1 MSVQATIDT
10 ARRWALPVVLAG
22 LAITVVVTFAIMPV
36 RIWLDQRESL
46 GEAREDLAEVQ
57 AEVDELNAQHSL
69 LETDA
74 EVERQARENFDLV
87 YPGEESYR
95 ILPAGD

>member
-1 MSVQATIDT
+1 MMSNATFDS
-10 ARRWALPVVLAG
+10 ARRWAPPLVFAG
-22 LAITVVVTFAIMPV
+22 LACAVVVAFAMMPL

-46 GEAREDLAEVQ
+46 SQLRDERIELEQEV
-57 AEVDELNAQHSL
+57 EELDAQHRL
-69 LETDA
+69 LETDG

-95 ILPAGD
+95 ILPSGD